1 METNE
6 KKAQEIYMEYQML
19 EQGIKQLQKQLEM
32 VTQQIMEVASTS
44 SSLDDFKKTKE
55 GTEILVPVSSGI
67 FARASL
73 KDSSELLVNVGSGV
87 VVKKT
92 VEDAKKLLEGQLNE
106 MQKVQKHMVDELEKM
121 ANKAES
127 LEKQLQSMMPQQTE

>member
-1 METNE
+1 MADE
-6 KKAQEIYMEYQML
+6 KKAQEVYMEYQML

-44 SSLDDFKKTKE
+44 GSLDEFKNVKE

-67 FARASL
+67 FAKASI

-87 VVKKT
+87 VVKK
-92 VEDAKKLLEGQLNE
+92 DIASAKKLLEGQVDE
-106 MQKVQKHMVDELEKM
+106 MRKVQKHMVNELEKM
-121 ANKAES
+121 AGKAEM
-127 LEKQLQSMMPQQTE
+127 LEKEMQGLMPQ